1 MTGLKKVLGIG
12 AAFALAV
19 ALGGCAGH
27 SEPKKA
33 EQPAQK
39 TPAAQVQKKAEAP
52 AQKVSLDKWAG
63 EWNGI
68 HKYLDKPELKQ
79 SFEQGAKKKNMTP
92 EAFKKD
98 LMERRKC
105 EFNGLRIK
113 GNTVEFLDGFPKDN
127 ANTISKATYEFSE
140 NKKFSYG
147 GHTYE
152 WDIFKAKESNA
163 KYPILFLMPIHGEE
177 GLMHFHMRYGSSIDD
192 MMKQERWFPA
202 FIKPDSTMSQI
213 QGEIAG

>member
-1 MTGLKKVLGIG
+1 V
-12 AAFALAV
+12 
-19 ALGGCAGH
+19 GC
-27 SEPKKA
+27 
-33 EQPAQK
+33 
-39 TPAAQVQKKAEAP
+39 
-52 AQKVSLDKWAG
+52 

-113 GNTVEFLDGFPKDN
+113 GSTIEFLDGFPKDN
-127 ANTISKATYEFSE
+127 PKTISKATYEFSE

-147 GHTYE
+147 GHQYE

-177 GLMHFHMRYGSSIDD
+177 GLTHFHMRYGSSIDD
-192 MMKQERWFPA
+192 MLKQERWFPA